1 MQISPLCSPTSTN
14 VFQIPFSPRIKTLVI
29 VALLWLVASDI
40 QAEQEVVPH
49 TDSPSLLFAI
59 LFAVGLIGLS
69 ILIIASLTH
78 WANKQD
84 SITNMMPFCIKHL
97 VENSSEVVKGH
108 SARGLGNIKDPRA
121 LLILVGVIN
130 DEKVTSHLQQ
140 TANEALQTM
149 ATKYPKYEK
158 LIPDLL
164 KASKEGNHTK
174 TLILLMV
181 NFENQ
186 NKEYV
191 QSAYVIGREY
201 MRLRK
206 YVDARL
212 WLQKAK
218 LRNKKHAV
226 YDHQILSIIAACNER
241 LFAEGDTLF
250 NDGDYRQA
258 LERFALASHDI
269 EEKQVERFASHLR
282 LTCVYCKLNRYQEAF
297 QEMLH
302 AIADHHETDSTSLEL
317 KRLLKLRLEGVGD
330 KSGQEQ
336 REKLQEQISAQSFAI
351 MSRLTDRGLSETG

>member
-1 MQISPLCSPTSTN
+1 M
-14 VFQIPFSPRIKTLVI
+14 KTFGI
-29 VALLWLVASDI
+29 VALLWLVASDLR
-40 QAEQEVVPH
+40 AEQEVIAH
-49 TDSPSLLFAI
+49 ADSSSLLFAI
-59 LFAVGLIGLS
+59 LFVAGLIGLS

-97 VENSSEVVKGH
+97 VENSSEVAKAH
-108 SARGLGNIKDPRA
+108 SASGLGNIKDPRA

-130 DEKVTSHLQQ
+130 DEKVTPRLQQ
-140 TANEALQTM
+140 AANEALQAM

-164 KASKEGNHTK
+164 KVAKEGNHTK

-218 LRNKKHAV
+218 LRNEKNAV
-226 YDHQILSIIAACNER
+226 YDHQILSIIVACNEK
-241 LFAEGDTLF
+241 LFAEGDSLY
-250 NDGDYRQA
+250 NDGEYRRA
-258 LERFALASHDI
+258 LERFALASHDLD
-269 EEKQVERFASHLR
+269 EKLVERFSSHLR
-282 LTCVYCKLNRYQEAF
+282 LACVYCKLNRYEEAF

-302 AIADHHETDSTSLEL
+302 AIADHHETDSTPLEL
-317 KRLLKLRLEGVGD
+317 KRLLKQHLEGAGD
-330 KSGQEQ
+330 ESTQEQ
-336 REKLQEQISAQSFAI
+336 REKLQEQISAQSLAI
-351 MSRLTDRGLSETG
+351 MLRLTDRGLSETG

>member
-14 VFQIPFSPRIKTLVI
+14 AFQIPFSPRMKTLGI

-40 QAEQEVVPH
+40 RAEQEVVAH

-59 LFAVGLIGLS
+59 LFVAGLIGLS

-84 SITNMMPFCIKHL
+84 SINNMMPFCIKHL
-97 VENSSEVVKGH
+97 VENSSEVAKAH
-108 SARGLGNIKDPRA
+108 SARALGNIKDPRA

-186 NKEYV
+186 NREYV

-212 WLQKAK
+212 WLQRAK
-218 LRNKKHAV
+218 LRNEKHVV
-226 YDHQILSIIAACNER
+226 YDHQILSIIAACNEK
-241 LFAEGDTLF
+241 LFAEGDSLF
-250 NDGDYRQA
+250 NDGEYRQA
-258 LERFALASHDI
+258 LERFALASHDLY
-269 EEKQVERFASHLR
+269 EKQKERFASHLR
-282 LTCVYCKLNRYQEAF
+282 LACVYCKLNRYQEAF

-317 KRLLKLRLEGVGD
+317 KRLLKLRLEGAGD
-330 KSGQEQ
+330 ESGQEQ

-351 MSRLTDRGLSETG
+351 MSRLNARG